1 MHCWLT
7 SVVRSHLRRLRDWGT
22 LLFLSRLQSSHMP
35 YWTPL
40 CSRCALLPVTILC
53 SGLSIRPGFLGN
65 LRRLVSP
72 VGPRLL
78 ARVRLAPLVLPRPRS
93 SQPLL
98 LPPASL
104 ARERRKAGARLP
116 FPLPPEAPA
125 AREVKEREPGRN
137 QPDGVILPMRVGGCL
152 SPHWRRWQEIEAETW
167 VVTVLRDGYR
177 VLFKDSPPPL
187 ARTPVSFPMYQAGS
201 ARVQALRQ
209 EVEAML
215 AKGALEIAWDPG
227 PGFYSRLFLVE
238 KATGGWRP
246 VIDLSH
252 LNDFVQL
259 TPFKMKTVASVLLSV
274 REGDFLA
281 SLDLKDAYF
290 QIPVHGSSRKLLRF
304 MSEGTVYQFKALCF
318 GLSTTPQVFTRV
330 FTAVLA
336 WAHSRGIRLLRYLD
350 NWLVLSSSEKKAKES
365 IRELLSLC
373 RTLGIVINE
382 KKSDLVPSQSAKY
395 LGMTIDTGAGKV
407 FPSLARVEKFLT
419 VAERFCSMQSPPA
432 QLWQVILGHLASL
445 ERLVPHGRLRMHSLQ
460 WHLKMHWSPESD
472 PPSLPVALPEEARRD
487 LSWWMVRDHLLV
499 GVRFGTPAPDLH
511 LYSDASSSGWGAH
524 LLDQNVSGMWS
535 AQEKLLHINLLGM
548 KALFLGLQAFQ
559 EDVAGH
565 HVTAMCDNST
575 VVAYVNKQGGTVS
588 RSLCLLTSRLLRWT
602 ESFDVHLDARYL
614 PGESNVLADVSQP
627 SRASCG
633 DRVVSPPSGGES
645 TFSCVG
651 QSVNRPVCDLH
662 QCEAAPV
669 LLACPGSP
677 GRLRGCISPSLGRP
691 GSVRVPSLSSGRSG
705 DRPRP
710 RVVACRDDSGRASLA
725 REGVVRRLAASTD
738 PTTPGST
745 LLGQTASATPL
756 QSVPSW
762 RPRAEPSRVAT
773 LQRHYRRSGFSGRA
787 ARVLSGV
794 LRESS
799 SRLYQS
805 RWKIFCG
812 WCRGRSVAPVNA
824 SVPVVVDFLIHLRQ
838 DKGLSV
844 SAVKGYCLA
853 LNSVLAL
860 KGLDLAAS
868 REITTLLRSFA
879 RSVNPAEL
887 RPAAWDVSL
896 VLQSLTGAP
905 YEPLRTCEER
915 FLAQKTLF
923 LLALAS
929 AKRIGELHALL
940 YLVSHTRDWG
950 EVSFAFVTGFVA
962 KTQDPSS
969 LAPRFE
975 GFIVPALPNA
985 RKNRN
990 GRLLC
995 PVRAVKVYLDRT
1007 ASHLPRC
1014 ERLFVTAGRSKK
1026 EIAKTTVSFWLWKT
1040 ISRAYELSG
1049 TALPVPTPWA
1059 RETRGIAPSV
1069 LFRKN
1074 FAVDQ
1079 VLKAGTWRRHTTFT
1093 RHYLRDIA
1101 HKSLDTFH
1109 LGPVVAAQSVV

>member
-1 MHCWLT
+1 M
-7 SVVRSHLRRLRDWGT
+7 
-22 LLFLSRLQSSHMP
+22 
-35 YWTPL
+35 
-40 CSRCALLPVTILC
+40 
-53 SGLSIRPGFLGN
+53 
-65 LRRLVSP
+65 
-72 VGPRLL
+72 
-78 ARVRLAPLVLPRPRS
+78 
-93 SQPLL
+93 
-98 LPPASL
+98 
-104 ARERRKAGARLP
+104 
-116 FPLPPEAPA
+116 
-125 AREVKEREPGRN
+125 PGRS
-137 QPDGVILPMRVGGCL
+137 QPDGVTLPVRVGGCL
-152 SPHWRRWQEIEAETW
+152 SSHWRSWQDIGAGTW

-177 VLFKDSPPPL
+177 VPFKDSPPPL
-187 ARTPVSFPMYQAGS
+187 ARTPVSFPTYRAGS
-201 ARVQALRQ
+201 PRAHALRQ
-209 EVEAML
+209 EVEVML
-215 AKGALEIAWDPG
+215 AKGALEIARDPG

-259 TPFKMKTVASVLLSV
+259 TPFKMETVASVLLSV

-290 QIPVHGSSRKLLRF
+290 QIPIHGSSRKLLRF

-318 GLSTTPQVFTRV
+318 GLSTAPQVFTRV
-330 FTAVLA
+330 FAAVSA
-336 WAHSRGIRLLRYLD
+336 WAHARGIRLLRYLD
-350 NWLVLSSSEKKAKES
+350 DWLVLSSSEKKAKES

-445 ERLVPHGRLRMHSLQ
+445 ERLVPHGRLRMRSLQ
-460 WHLKMHWSPESD
+460 WHLKSQWSPESD

-524 LLDQNVSGMWS
+524 LLDQNVSGVWS
-535 AQEKLLHINLLGM
+535 AQGE
-548 KALFLGLQAFQ
+548 
-559 EDVAGH
+559 
-565 HVTAMCDNST
+565 
-575 VVAYVNKQGGTVS
+575 VVAHQSSRNEGPVPGPSSLSRDCLRSPCDRNVRQLHGCGVRQQTGGHGVEASVFVDQPPSEMGGVFRRPS
-588 RSLCLLTSRLLRWT
+588 RSEVSSRR
-602 ESFDVHLDARYL
+602 VQR
-614 PGESNVLADVSQP
+614 PGRCTQP
-627 SRASCG
+627 SRASCR

-645 TFSCVG
+645 ASSYVG
-651 QSVNRPVCDLH
+651 QSVDRPVRDLP
-662 QCEAAPV
+662 QREAAPI
-669 LLACPGSP
+669 LLACPGST
-677 GRLRGCISPSLGRP
+677 GRLRGCVSSSLGRP
-691 GSVRVPSLSSGRSG
+691 GSLRVPSLCSGRSG
-705 DRPRP
+705 DRSRP
-710 RVVACRDDSGRASLA
+710 TVIAGRDDSGRTSLA
-725 REGVVRRLAASTD
+725 REGVVRRLAASSD
-738 PTTPGST
+738 PTTPGSS
-745 LLGQTASATPL
+745 LLGPAASAAPL
-756 QSVPSW
+756 QPVPSR

-773 LQRHYRRSGFSGRA
+773 LKRHYRKSGFSGRA

-805 RWKIFCG
+805 RWQIFCG

-844 SAVKGYCLA
+844 SAVKGYCSA

-860 KGLDLAAS
+860 KGRDLAAS
-868 REITTLLRSFA
+868 REITTLLRSFS
-879 RSVNPAEL
+879 RSVNPVEL
-887 RPAAWDVSL
+887 RPPAWDVSL

-929 AKRIGELHALL
+929 AKRIGELHALS
-940 YLVSHTRDWG
+940 YRVSHTRDWG
-950 EVSFAFVTGFVA
+950 EVSFAFVTSFVA

-975 GFIVPALPNA
+975 GFTVPALTNA

-1007 ASHLPRC
+1007 APHRPRC

-1026 EIAKTTVSFWLWKT
+1026 EISKTTVSFWLRKT

-1049 TALPVPTPWA
+1049 TALPVPAPRA
-1059 RETRGIAPSV
+1059 RETRGIAPSI

>member
-1 MHCWLT
+1 MT
-7 SVVRSHLRRLRDWGT
+7 
-22 LLFLSRLQSSHMP
+22 
-35 YWTPL
+35 
-40 CSRCALLPVTILC
+40 
-53 SGLSIRPGFLGN
+53 
-65 LRRLVSP
+65 
-72 VGPRLL
+72 
-78 ARVRLAPLVLPRPRS
+78 
-93 SQPLL
+93 
-98 LPPASL
+98 
-104 ARERRKAGARLP
+104 
-116 FPLPPEAPA
+116 
-125 AREVKEREPGRN
+125 
-137 QPDGVILPMRVGGCL
+137 LPMRVGGCL
-152 SPHWRRWQEIEAETW
+152 SSHWRRWQEIGAETW

-177 VLFKDSPPPL
+177 VPFKDSPPPL
-187 ARTPVSFPMYQAGS
+187 ARTPVSFPTYRAGS
-201 ARVQALRQ
+201 PRAQALRQ

-215 AKGALEIAWDPG
+215 AKGALEIARDPG

-238 KATGGWRP
+238 KVTGGWRP

-259 TPFKMKTVASVLLSV
+259 TPFKMETVASVLLSV

-290 QIPVHGSSRKLLRF
+290 QIPIHGSSRKLLRF

-318 GLSTTPQVFTRV
+318 GLSTAPQVFTRV
-330 FTAVLA
+330 FAAVSA
-336 WAHSRGIRLLRYLD
+336 WAHARGIRLLRYLD
-350 NWLVLSSSEKKAKES
+350 DWLVLSSSEKKAKES

-395 LGMTIDTGAGKV
+395 LGMTIDSGAGKV

-445 ERLVPHGRLRMHSLQ
+445 ERLVPHGRLRMRSLQ
-460 WHLKMHWSPESD
+460 WHLKSQWSPESD

-524 LLDQNVSGMWS
+524 LLDQNVSGVWS
-535 AQEKLLHINLLGM
+535 AQEKLLHINLLEM
-548 KALFLGLQAFQ
+548 KALFLALQAFQ

-588 RSLCLLTSRLLRWT
+588 RPLCLLTSRLLRWT
-602 ESFDVHLDARYL
+602 ESFDVHLKARYL
-614 PGESNVLADVSQP
+614 PGESNVLADVLSRRGQVVGTEWSLHPQVARALLRTWGNP
-627 SRASCG
+627 SIDLFATCLNAKLPLYCSLVPDPQAVFEDAFRHPWDDLDLYAFPPFALVG
-633 DRVVSPPSGGES
+633 RVIARVQ
-645 TFSCVG
+645 
-651 QSVNRPVCDLH
+651 QS
-662 QCEAAPV
+662 
-669 LLACPGSP
+669 
-677 GRLRGCISPSLGRP
+677 
-691 GSVRVPSLSSGRSG
+691 
-705 DRPRP
+705 
-710 RVVACRDDSGRASLA
+710 
-725 REGVVRRLAASTD
+725 
-738 PTTPGST
+738 
-745 LLGQTASATPL
+745 
-756 QSVPSW
+756 
-762 RPRAEPSRVAT
+762 SRVAMT
-773 LQRHYRRSGFSGRA
+773 LVAPLWPEKEWFADLLLLLTQPPLVLPCWDRLLRQPHCNLFHQGAHALNLHAWRLSSDTTESRAFRGRA

-844 SAVKGYCLA
+844 SAVKGYCSA

-860 KGLDLAAS
+860 KGRDLAAS

-879 RSVNPAEL
+879 RSVNPVEL
-887 RPAAWDVSL
+887 RPPAWDVSL

-929 AKRIGELHALL
+929 AKRIGELHALS
-940 YLVSHTRDWG
+940 YRVSHTRDWG

-975 GFIVPALPNA
+975 GFTVPALTNA

-1007 ASHLPRC
+1007 APHRPRC

-1026 EIAKTTVSFWLWKT
+1026 EISKTTVSFWLRKT

-1049 TALPVPTPWA
+1049 TALPVPAPRA
-1059 RETRGIAPSV
+1059 RETRGIAPSI